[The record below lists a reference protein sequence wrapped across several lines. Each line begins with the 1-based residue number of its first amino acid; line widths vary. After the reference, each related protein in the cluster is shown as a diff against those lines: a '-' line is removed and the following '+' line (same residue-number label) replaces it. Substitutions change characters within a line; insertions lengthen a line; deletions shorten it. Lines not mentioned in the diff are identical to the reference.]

1 MATMNVRWIAFVL
14 LVIGTVGLVLNEFVL
29 DWGRSVTLLFA
40 AFNLVGLL
48 GMATGLRGERT
59 AK

>member
-1 MATMNVRWIAFVL
+1 MNVRWIAFVL

-29 DWGRSVTLLFA
+29 DWGRSVTLLSA
-40 AFNLVGLL
+40 AFNLVGLA
-48 GMATGLRGERT
+48 GMATGLRGQRT

>member
-1 MATMNVRWIAFVL
+1 MNVRWIAFVL

-40 AFNLVGLL
+40 AFNLVGLV
-48 GMATGLRGERT
+48 GMAMGLRGERT